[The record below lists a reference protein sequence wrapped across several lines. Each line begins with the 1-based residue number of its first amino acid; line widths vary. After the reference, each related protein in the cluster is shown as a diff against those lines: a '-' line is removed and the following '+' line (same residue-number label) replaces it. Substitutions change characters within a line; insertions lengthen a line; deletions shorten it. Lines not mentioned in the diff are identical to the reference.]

1 MHEETLAFPGLSLST
16 RMQHHATHTPEP
28 ALDDSKDNATWPAA
42 TFIAAEK
49 KEGRENKEAVYDSSS
64 RQG

>member
-1 MHEETLAFPGLSLST
+1 
-16 RMQHHATHTPEP
+16 MQHHATHTPEP